1 MQLRSMLRHTHQ
13 SLYELQLR
21 NLEES
26 KALLCLD
33 FVIIFFKTVKTNV
46 VNVDYLSMIVHHL
59 KHHVLS

>member
-46 VNVDYLSMIVHHL
+46 VNVDY
-59 KHHVLS
+59 KHDCSPS